1 MERRN
6 FLKLSTGAGAL
17 ALSSGCASQP
27 GASKS
32 TEAETGAGPSAE
44 ELDRAAAKPVL
55 KLEGATSPVVIDS
68 IRLLRKDRDY
78 FIHVRSKDGAE
89 GISLD
94 NGRAEEFYPILNERI
109 IPYFIGKDVRDLE
122 THLWELYRFDSNY
135 KMQGLAFWSAQAW
148 VEFAILDMLG
158 RITGKS
164 IAQLFGNII
173 RREVPFYIASGRRD
187 TTPPEEIEVLQKLV
201 EETGAKAIKFRLG
214 GRMSRNADAMPGRTE
229 TLVPLTRKTFGDAMA
244 LHGDANSSY
253 DPPKGIEIGR
263 LLEEYNFLHYEEPCP
278 FDNLEDTK
286 KVTDALTIPVAG
298 GEQEF
303 SQYRFRWMIQNRGV
317 DIVQPDLHYYGGL
330 IRSLRVANMA
340 ALANMPTTV
349 HLSGGFAFVYTL
361 HFAAVVPDVGPYQ
374 EYKRGIERY
383 ADWFDPKLEIKDGA
397 LIVPEGPG
405 VGIKDIQSV
414 LKGATEVFKP
424 A

>member
-1 MERRN
+1 
-6 FLKLSTGAGAL
+6 
-17 ALSSGCASQP
+17 
-27 GASKS
+27 
-32 TEAETGAGPSAE
+32 
-44 ELDRAAAKPVL
+44 
-55 KLEGATSPVVIDS
+55 
-68 IRLLRKDRDY
+68 
-78 FIHVRSKDGAE
+78 
-89 GISLD
+89 
-94 NGRAEEFYPILNERI
+94 
-109 IPYFIGKDVRDLE
+109 
-122 THLWELYRFDSNY
+122 
-135 KMQGLAFWSAQAW
+135 
-148 VEFAILDMLG
+148 
-158 RITGKS
+158 
-164 IAQLFGNII
+164 
-173 RREVPFYIASGRRD
+173 
-187 TTPPEEIEVLQKLV
+187 V

-214 GRMSRNADAMPGRTE
+214 GRMSKNADAMPGRTE
-229 TLVPLTRKTFGDAMA
+229 NLVPLTRKVFGNSMA

-263 LLEEYNFLHYEEPCP
+263 LLEENNFLHYEEPCP

-303 SQYRFRWMIQNRGV
+303 SEYRFRWMIQNRGV

-361 HFAAVVPDVGPYQ
+361 HFAAAVPDVGPYQ
-374 EYKRGIERY
+374 EYKQGIERY

-397 LIVPEGPG
+397 LMIPEGPG

-424 A
+424 V

>member
-1 MERRN
+1 ME
-6 FLKLSTGAGAL
+6 
-17 ALSSGCASQP
+17 
-27 GASKS
+27 
-32 TEAETGAGPSAE
+32 
-44 ELDRAAAKPVL
+44 
-55 KLEGATSPVVIDS
+55 
-68 IRLLRKDRDY
+68 
-78 FIHVRSKDGAE
+78 
-89 GISLD
+89 
-94 NGRAEEFYPILNERI
+94 
-109 IPYFIGKDVRDLE
+109 
-122 THLWELYRFDSNY
+122 
-135 KMQGLAFWSAQAW
+135 
-148 VEFAILDMLG
+148 
-158 RITGKS
+158 
-164 IAQLFGNII
+164 
-173 RREVPFYIASGRRD
+173 
-187 TTPPEEIEVLQKLV
+187 
-201 EETGAKAIKFRLG
+201 
-214 GRMSRNADAMPGRTE
+214 
-229 TLVPLTRKTFGDAMA
+229 

-263 LLEEYNFLHYEEPCP
+263 LLEENNFLHYEEPCP

-303 SQYRFRWMIQNRGV
+303 SEYRFRWMIQNRGV

-374 EYKRGIERY
+374 EYKQGIERY

-397 LIVPEGPG
+397 LMIPEGPG

-424 A
+424 V